1 MNCNSLDSGALI
13 HRWWWWWWCDRERTQ
28 FFAQAKKI
36 YEPGDAQQLP
46 PFSCMSLTLVAI
58 HLHTKYYEHAARYH
72 CRFDLYHIS
81 DNMFV
86 ASHVQQKWDRTH
98 LLRKF
103 WLKKITLAIS
113 GNPEVITLYYK
124 IFLSSLQ
131 YWGNLAYIPCPK
143 IEIYVAQSETLK

>member
-1 MNCNSLDSGALI
+1 MNCNSLDSGNLI
-13 HRWWWWWWCDRERTQ
+13 HRWWCDRDEDAI
-28 FFAQAKKI
+28 FCSSKKNI
-36 YEPGDAQQLP
+36 WTGGCSAAAT

-131 YWGNLAYIPCPK
+131 YWGNLAYIPCSK